1 MATKTKPVNKT
12 GLNKA
17 FEKARLAQGLWAQT
31 SFGKRRELF
40 LRYHDAVNANQKML
54 MDVLQLETGK
64 SRNHA
69 FEEITGSLAGIRY
82 VANNLAKAL
91 KSHSAK
97 AGIPFALKIKVD
109 YSPVGAVGVVTPWN
123 YPLALTMLDVIP
135 ALAAGNA
142 VVQKADDKTIQTI
155 VAARDLAERSGL
167 PVGLWQVVHGDNEII
182 GNGLVDA
189 CDYLAFTGSTQTG
202 KKVAQRAAVRLIGYS
217 MELGGKNPAIVL
229 PGAELEKT
237 SERLLA
243 SFIGNSGQLCV
254 ATERA
259 YVPRQELK
267 GYVDVLTNKIE
278 SLKLGS
284 SEVFDH
290 DLGALV
296 SAEQITRV
304 SGFLER
310 AKNSGSKVIGG
321 SVDGRLIRPSL
332 VTETDHRSEIASQ
345 EVFGPVLAIIPYDTV
360 DQAIEM
366 ANDTDYGLN
375 ASVFGNISE
384 AQKVA
389 RKLQAGTVNINEGY
403 RASMASLDAPMGGM
417 KQSGVARR
425 NGIDGIR
432 RFTEPRTIA
441 INKGLVELPSRGSH
455 YNRMAPL
462 MGIISKVMKRF

>member
-1 MATKTKPVNKT
+1 MATKTKSMNKT
-12 GLNKA
+12 GLKKA
-17 FEKARLAQGLWAQT
+17 FEKARLAQGPWAQT

-69 FEEITGSLAGIRY
+69 FEEITGSLAGVRY

-202 KKVAQRAAVRLIGYS
+202 K
-217 MELGGKNPAIVL
+217 
-229 PGAELEKT
+229 
-237 SERLLA
+237 RLLNEQPEDLSA
-243 SFIGNSGQLCV
+243 TRWSWV
-254 ATERA
+254 A
-259 YVPRQELK
+259 
-267 GYVDVLTNKIE
+267 KI
-278 SLKLGS
+278 
-284 SEVFDH
+284 
-290 DLGALV
+290 
-296 SAEQITRV
+296 Q
-304 SGFLER
+304 
-310 AKNSGSKVIGG
+310 
-321 SVDGRLIRPSL
+321 
-332 VTETDHRSEIASQ
+332 Q
-345 EVFGPVLAIIPYDTV
+345 
-360 DQAIEM
+360 
-366 ANDTDYGLN
+366 
-375 ASVFGNISE
+375 
-384 AQKVA
+384 
-389 RKLQAGTVNINEGY
+389 
-403 RASMASLDAPMGGM
+403 
-417 KQSGVARR
+417 
-425 NGIDGIR
+425 
-432 RFTEPRTIA
+432 
-441 INKGLVELPSRGSH
+441 
-455 YNRMAPL
+455 
-462 MGIISKVMKRF
+462 